1 VSSFVAFCSERGL
14 IVEHLSVGRWVRTKT
29 VDHPRKRNGAYWY
42 GVEFGH
48 VCNWATMQTTETWLA
63 NGQNRSDP
71 DLVRRLEASRHN
83 ADRKR
88 AEDARHAEEIALG
101 MLQKALPMTHPY
113 LIAKGLP
120 DLKAPVLDQTLLVRM
135 EDERGRL
142 AGLQTI
148 EMVDGEWKKK
158 MLHGMKAKGA
168 SLRLGRG
175 SDPIL
180 VEGYA
185 TGLSIDQ
192 VLQSMPS
199 RLYVIVCFSD
209 GNLVEVAK
217 RYPNARV
224 FADNDASGAGQKAAE
239 RSGKLWVMSDVLGED
254 ANDLFRRN
262 PMELAQKVRF
272 LARLK

>member
-1 VSSFVAFCSERGL
+1 MTS
-14 IVEHLSVGRWVRTKT
+14 
-29 VDHPRKRNGAYWY
+29 P
-42 GVEFGH
+42 
-48 VCNWATMQTTETWLA
+48 ETWFA
-63 NGQNRSDP
+63 DKESRSDP
-71 DLVRRLEASRHN
+71 ALLRRLEESRHN

-88 AEDARHAEEIALG
+88 AEDARHAEEMALG
-101 MLQKALPMTHPY
+101 MLQRALPMTHPY

-120 DLKAPVLDQTLLVRM
+120 ELKGLVLDQTLLVRM

-217 RYPNARV
+217 RYQNARV
-224 FADNDASGAGQKAAE
+224 FADNDASGAGQRAAE
-239 RSGKLWVMSDVLGED
+239 RSGKPWVASDIEGED

-272 LARLK
+272 LSRLK

>member
-1 VSSFVAFCSERGL
+1 M
-14 IVEHLSVGRWVRTKT
+14 
-29 VDHPRKRNGAYWY
+29 D
-42 GVEFGH
+42 FG
-48 VCNWATMQTTETWLA
+48 WAMDWAGTDKPIWWTTERVSTMTDQERLDMEQRMALSRARDAEETRRA
-63 NGQNRSDP
+63 NA
-71 DLVRRLEASRHN
+71 EAIG
-83 ADRKR
+83 R
-88 AEDARHAEEIALG
+88 AEQ
-101 MLQKALPMTHPY
+101 MLSMAVQMKGFPY
-113 LIAKGLP
+113 LSEKGLP

-148 EMVDGEWKKK
+148 EMIDGEWKKK
-158 MLHGMKAKGA
+158 MLHGMRAKGA
-168 SLRLGRG
+168 CLRLGRG

-180 VEGYA
+180 CEGYA

-199 RLYVIVCFSD
+199 RLYVVVCFSD

-224 FADNDASGAGQKAAE
+224 FADNDASGAGQRAAE
-239 RSGKLWVMSDVLGED
+239 RSGKPWVMSDLEGED

>member
-1 VSSFVAFCSERGL
+1 
-14 IVEHLSVGRWVRTKT
+14 
-29 VDHPRKRNGAYWY
+29 
-42 GVEFGH
+42 
-48 VCNWATMQTTETWLA
+48 MQTTETWLA